1 MQFLYYLVDIH
12 QYNTEIPHNNFVSF
26 RFITT
31 KLCLGNIKFA
41 IEDQHIWKMN
51 IIRSHHRLILPL
63 LQAIKLIISPIN
75 LASWYFLE
83 KIIIFFLE
91 FSCIVAASKL
101 VHSFR
106 QSWELHE
113 PPPMNTILLK

>member
-1 MQFLYYLVDIH
+1 M
-12 QYNTEIPHNNFVSF
+12 
-26 RFITT
+26 
-31 KLCLGNIKFA
+31 
-41 IEDQHIWKMN
+41 WKMY
-51 IIRSHHRLILPL
+51 ILRQHHHLILPL

-83 KIIIFFLE
+83 KIIILLLE

-101 VHSFR
+101 VHIFR

-113 PPPMNTILLK
+113 PSPTNTILFK